1 MRTDYSSGSA
11 LAPALWPASVNPWV
25 RNIVLVLVG
34 TGILTLSAKISVPF
48 WPVPM
53 TLQTLAIMAIAAAY
67 GRWLAVATVLA
78 YLAEG
83 FVGLPV
89 FAKHHA
95 SGAVL
100 FPRYDGR
107 FSGWFRYC
115 SLHCRP
121 CRRPWLGPLAD

>member
-89 FAKHHA
+89 FAY
-95 SGAVL
+95 
-100 FPRYDGR
+100 PR
-107 FSGWFRYC
+107 
-115 SLHCRP
+115 
-121 CRRPWLGPLAD
+121 